1 MKEKIAELKQKIKP
15 KQVKPVLSEPYV
27 KKHLLIEIHLK
38 LVTVTIDKASS
49 NFIFIWRKYY
59 ISKLLAEVFPN
70 KKKSISK
77 YSQTQKSKKK
87 LIETKNKYFKRF
99 DLKIT
104 QQDKTLPIMYWLP
117 KMHKTPIGARFIVA
131 SKTCC
136 TKLLSDESYKVLK
149 MIFNHFESFPTQ
161 SLFYTCFKKFWVV
174 ENSSLILQNWIK

>member
-70 KKKSISK
+70 KKKFNI
-77 YSQTQKSKKK
+77 
-87 LIETKNKYFKRF
+87 
-99 DLKIT
+99 
-104 QQDKTLPIMYWLP
+104 
-117 KMHKTPIGARFIVA
+117 
-131 SKTCC
+131 
-136 TKLLSDESYKVLK
+136 KVFTNEK
-149 MIFNHFESFPTQ
+149 
-161 SLFYTCFKKFWVV
+161 V
-174 ENSSLILQNWIK
+174 